1 MFSDGQISK
10 VIPSHLQS
18 ECYLLDIQ
26 LPQENLRGTTVS
38 FPPGSSKEPELH
50 NGLQF
55 HFCSGLIAG
64 LPQDIACRFLQN
76 MIFSRV
82 RKGERIITQGEQGDD
97 FYVILKGTCI
107 LTKEKNDMLFEI
119 DRREQGDILGEMA
132 LYGEEMRDAHV
143 YAETDTDLLSMGR
156 GQFEGLSQEYPDL
169 RNFLSEVIAHRLSS
183 SKVPADRK
191 IGKYIITERIANGGS
206 GLIFKGNHV
215 MLNMPVAVKM
225 LKHELAMKQDF
236 LEAFRNEANIVA
248 QLNHPNIIRVYDTEE
263 LYRTVFII
271 MEYLD
276 GVPLKHMLRS
286 MKLSLSKIV
295 DFTLQIC
302 SGLEYAHKKGIIHQD
317 INPQNIFILPDG
329 QVKIFDFGLA
339 CFRGCVDANF
349 LFPGTLSYISPEQI
363 RGAPVDERT
372 DIYSLGITV
381 YEMIAGRVPFTGDD
395 VGDLINAHLQK
406 NIPDIRPTMH
416 DVPEEL
422 YTFLRKATQKEPSA
436 RYQNIS
442 EIRRELLP
450 LSEQLG
456 VLRTRTASFRKD
468 KVIGMSLVYQGEQE
482 LALKRLLEEFNK
494 HVKETGA
501 VLRITKFEDE

>member
-1 MFSDGQISK
+1 VKGDGKIK

-18 ECYLLDIQ
+18 ECYLIEIH
-26 LPQENLRGTTVS
+26 LPQEGLRGETVS
-38 FPPGSSKEPELH
+38 FPPGSSKEPESH
-50 NGLQF
+50 DGLQF

-64 LPQDIACRFLQN
+64 LPQDVACRFLQN

-107 LTKEKNDMLFEI
+107 LTQEKNDMLFEI

-132 LYGEEMRDAHV
+132 LYGEEIRDANV

-156 GQFEGLSQEYPDL
+156 EQFEGLSRQYPDL
-169 RNFLSEVIAHRLSS
+169 MDFLSEVIAHRLIS
-183 SKVPADRK
+183 SKVPAD
-191 IGKYIITERIANGGS
+191 
-206 GLIFKGNHV
+206 NHV
-215 MLNMPVAVKM
+215 LLNMPVAIKM
-225 LKHELAMKQDF
+225 LKHELAMNQDF
-236 LEAFRNEANIVA
+236 LGAFRNEANIVA
-248 QLNHPNIIRVYDTEE
+248 QLNHPNIIRVYDIEE
-263 LYRTVFII
+263 LYQTVFII

-329 QVKIFDFGLA
+329 QVRIFDFGLA
-339 CFRGCVDANF
+339 CFRGCVDTNL

-406 NIPDIRPTMH
+406 DIPDIRSTIH

-422 YTFLRKATQKEPSA
+422 HTFLRKATQKEPSA

-442 EIRRELLP
+442 EISRELLRV
-450 LSEQLG
+450 SEQLG
-456 VLRTRTASFRKD
+456 VRTQQASSRKD

-482 LALKRLLEEFNK
+482 LELKRLLEEFNR

>member
-1 MFSDGQISK
+1 LIE
-10 VIPSHLQS
+10 IHL
-18 ECYLLDIQ
+18 
-26 LPQENLRGTTVS
+26 PRENLRGTTVS
-38 FPPGSSKEPELH
+38 FPPGSSKESESH
-50 NGLQF
+50 DGLQF

-64 LPQDIACRFLQN
+64 LPQDVACRFLQD

-97 FYVILKGTCI
+97 FYVILKGTCT
-107 LTKEKNDMLFEI
+107 LTQEKNDMLFEI
-119 DRREQGDILGEMA
+119 DRRERGDILGEMA
-132 LYGEEMRDAHV
+132 LYGEEIRDANV

-156 GQFEGLSQEYPDL
+156 EQFEGLSQEYPDL

-215 MLNMPVAVKM
+215 LLNMPVAIKM
-225 LKHELAMKQDF
+225 LKHELAMNQDF
-236 LEAFRNEANIVA
+236 LGAFRNEANIVA
-248 QLNHPNIIRVYDTEE
+248 QLNHPNIIRVYDIEE
-263 LYRTVFII
+263 LYQTVFII

-276 GVPLKHMLRS
+276 GVPLKYMLRS

-295 DFTLQIC
+295 DFTLQVC

-329 QVKIFDFGLA
+329 QVRIFDFGLA
-339 CFRGCVDANF
+339 CFRGCVDTNL

-363 RGAPVDERT
+363 RGNPVDERT

-381 YEMIAGRVPFTGDD
+381 YEMIVGRVPFTGND
-395 VGDLINAHLQK
+395 VGALISAHLQK
-406 NIPDIRPTMH
+406 DIPEIRAIVH
-416 DVPEEL
+416 NVPEEL
-422 YTFLRKATQKEPSA
+422 HTFLRKSTQKEPSS

-450 LSEQLG
+450 LAVQLG
-456 VLRTRTASFRKD
+456 VRTNRNFSE
-468 KVIGMSLVYQGEQE
+468 G
-482 LALKRLLEEFNK
+482 
-494 HVKETGA
+494 
-501 VLRITKFEDE
+501 

>member
-1 MFSDGQISK
+1 MFSDGQIRK

-18 ECYLLDIQ
+18 ECYLLEIH
-26 LPQENLRGTTVS
+26 LPQENLQGMTAL
-38 FPPGSSKEPELH
+38 FPPRSSKERESQG
-50 NGLQF
+50 GLQF
-55 HFCSGLIAG
+55 HFCSELIDA

-76 MIFSRV
+76 MTLSRV
-82 RKGERIITQGEQGDD
+82 RKGERIITQGEQGND
-97 FYVILKGTCI
+97 FYLILKGSCV
-107 LTKEKNDMLFEI
+107 LTQEKNDMLFEI
-119 DRREQGDILGEMA
+119 DQRGQGDILGEMA

-156 GQFEGLSQEYPDL
+156 EQFEGLSQEYPDL
-169 RNFLSEVIAHRLSS
+169 GNFLSEVIAHRLSS
-183 SKVPADRK
+183 SKVLADRK

-215 MLNMPVAVKM
+215 LLNMPVAIKM

-263 LYRTVFII
+263 LYQTVFII

-302 SGLEYAHKKGIIHQD
+302 LGLEYAHKKGIIHQD

-339 CFRGCVDANF
+339 CFRGCVDTNF

-363 RGAPVDERT
+363 RGNPVDERT

-381 YEMIAGRVPFTGDD
+381 YEMIVGRVPFTGDD
-395 VGDLINAHLQK
+395 VGALISAHLQK
-406 NIPDIRPTMH
+406 DIPDVRSTIH

-422 YTFLRKATQKEPSA
+422 HSFLRKATRKEPSA

-442 EIRRELLP
+442 EILGELLP
-450 LSEQLG
+450 LAEQLG
-456 VLRTRTASFRKD
+456 VRT
-468 KVIGMSLVYQGEQE
+468 Q
-482 LALKRLLEEFNK
+482 
-494 HVKETGA
+494 
-501 VLRITKFEDE
+501 FED